1 MRLRKLRP
9 ACPSDWTRE
18 LEMVG
23 ADPGTWS
30 RLSRRSSVLTFRLG
44 PLRPPAASIL
54 KQCMLTGG
62 ADAIVARG
70 TITCTDEETDA
81 LVVGTPRQILAGCRS
96 LRGQP
101 FGLTEV
107 ADLIGSA
114 LSDPPVPPAEIRCG
128 RQVLDFSRGPLVMGI
143 LNVTPDSFSDGGL
156 HMDPADAVRRGME
169 MSRQGAAI
177 VDVGAE
183 STRPGS
189 SPVPPEEQLSR
200 LGPVVEGLVT
210 AGLRSVISVDTS
222 SAMVAGEM
230 LASGAGM
237 VNDITALSDPDMADT
252 VSAAGAALVLM
263 HMKGTPGDM
272 QRSPHYNDVLEEV
285 YSFLERRVSAA
296 ETAGVARAGILVDP
310 GIGFGKKLEDNVL
323 LVRRLGEFRWLGC
336 RVVLGHS
343 RKSFLGEL
351 SGTADPAH
359 RDASTHAVTA
369 IAAGE
374 ADVVRVH
381 DVQGAVQA
389 LRTAGGVLG

>member
-9 ACPSDWTRE
+9 TCPSDWTRE

-23 ADPGTWS
+23 ADPGTWT
-30 RLSRRSSVLTFRLG
+30 RLSLRSSVQTFRLG

-70 TITCTDEETDA
+70 TITCTAEETDA
-81 LVVGTPRQILAGCRS
+81 LVVGTARQIQAGCRS
-96 LRGQP
+96 LQGQP
-101 FGLTEV
+101 FGLTRV

-114 LSDPPVPPAEIRCG
+114 LTHPPEPPAEICCG
-128 RQVLDFSRGPLVMGI
+128 SHVLDFSRGPLVMGI

-156 HMDPADAVRRGME
+156 HLAPDDAVRRGME
-169 MSRQGAAI
+169 MARQGADI
-177 VDVGAE
+177 VDIGAE

-189 SPVPPEEQLSR
+189 RPVPAEEQLAR
-200 LGPVVEGLVT
+200 LGPVVEALVT
-210 AGLRSVISVDTS
+210 EGLAAVISVDTS
-222 SAMVAGEM
+222 SARVAREM

-237 VNDITALSDPDMADT
+237 VNDITALSDQDMAGT
-252 VSAAGAALVLM
+252 VAAGGAALVLM

-285 YSFLERRVSAA
+285 YSFLDRRLSLA
-296 ETAGVARAGILVDP
+296 ETAGLARSSVLVDP
-310 GIGFGKKLEDNVL
+310 GIGFGKRLEDNVL
-323 LVRRLGEFRWLGC
+323 LVRRLDEFKWLGC

-351 SGTADPAH
+351 TGIEIPAD

-369 IAAGE
+369 ISAGT

-381 DVQGAVQA
+381 DVEGTVQV
-389 LRTAGGVLG
+389 LRTAGGLLC